1 MRDTEVVDYY
11 ENTRF
16 DYRVA
21 WLSRNNPAIHFGY
34 YDEKARFHQEALLRL
49 NEVMADLA
57 DIRPGERVL
66 DAGCGLGAS
75 SLWLAAERGARVDG
89 ITPVPGQVRE
99 ARKRAAEAGLG
110 ERVQFDM
117 ADYHQTPFPEHSFDV
132 VWACESLCHSPRKSD
147 FYQEAFRLLK
157 PEGRLVI
164 AEYMRKARPL
174 DKLQEE
180 LLSQWLKG
188 WAIPDIDTAEEH
200 RNNAQNAGFEA
211 IDIRDITAHTRISHR
226 NLHKQAR
233 RWWRVGQVLR
243 LLGIRNRIQHHNHL
257 GALRQF
263 EALEAGGWFYGLVK
277 AVKQDWTGLTSDI
290 QD

>member
-1 MRDTEVVDYY
+1 VKTKEVVDYY

-21 WLSRNNPAIHFGY
+21 WLSRDNPAIHFGY
-34 YDEKARFHQEALLRL
+34 YDEKARFHKEALLRL

-57 DIRPGERVL
+57 AIRPGELVL
-66 DAGCGLGAS
+66 DAGCGLGGS
-75 SLWLAAERGARVDG
+75 SLWLAAKRGAFVTG

-99 ARKRAAEAGLG
+99 ASRKAGELG
-110 ERVQFDM
+110 LSEQVFFEV
-117 ADYHQTPFPEHSFDV
+117 ADYHHTPFSAGSFDV
-132 VWACESLCHSPRKSD
+132 VWACESLCHSPRKTD

-157 PEGRLVI
+157 PGGRLVI
-164 AEYMRKARPL
+164 AEYMRITRPL
-174 DKLQEE
+174 SQPQEE
-180 LLSQWLKG
+180 LLNQWLQG

-200 RNNAQNAGFEA
+200 RNNAQHAGFEA
-211 IDIRDITAHTRISHR
+211 IEIRDITAHTRISHR

-233 RWWRVGQVLR
+233 RWWRVGQALR
-243 LLGIRNRIQHHNHL
+243 LLGIRNRIQHRNHR

-263 EALEAGGWFYGLVK
+263 EALEAGAWFYGLGR
-277 AVKQDWTGLTSDI
+277 AVKQDWTGLTTDR

>member
-21 WLSRNNPAIHFGY
+21 WLSPDNPAIHFGY
-34 YDEKARFHQEALLRL
+34 YDEKARFHKEALLRL

-57 DIRPGERVL
+57 GIRPGNRVL
-66 DAGCGLGAS
+66 DAGCGLGAG
-75 SLWLAAERGARVDG
+75 SLWLAAERGAQVAG

-99 ARKRAAEAGLG
+99 ARRKAGELG
-110 ERVQFDM
+110 LSKQVFFEV
-117 ADYHQTPFPEHSFDV
+117 ADYHRTSFPNSSFDV

-157 PEGRLVI
+157 PGGRLVI
-164 AEYMRKARPL
+164 AEYMRQDRPLARP
-174 DKLQEE
+174 QEE
-180 LLSQWLKG
+180 LLSQWLQG

-200 RNNAQNAGFEA
+200 RKNARQAGFTE
-211 IDIRDITAHTRISHR
+211 IDIRDITPHTRISHR

-233 RWWRVGQVLR
+233 RWWRVGQALR
-243 LLGIRNRIQHHNHL
+243 LLGIRNRIQHRNHQ

-263 EALEAGGWFYGLVK
+263 EALEAGAWFYGLGRV
-277 AVKQDWTGLTSDI
+277 VKQN
-290 QD
+290 

>member
-1 MRDTEVVDYY
+1 MSTRAVVEYY

-21 WLSRNNPAIHFGY
+21 WLSRDNPAIHFGY

-57 DIRPGERVL
+57 AVRPGERVL
-66 DAGCGLGAS
+66 DAGCGLGAG
-75 SLWLAAERGARVDG
+75 SLWLAEERGALVTG
-89 ITPVPGQVRE
+89 ITPVPAQVEE
-99 ARKRAAEAGLG
+99 ARRRAKNRARFE
-110 ERVQFDM
+110 V
-117 ADYHQTPFPEHSFDV
+117 ADYRQTSFPDQSFDV
-132 VWACESLCHSPRKSD
+132 VWACESLCHCPRKMD

-157 PEGRLVI
+157 PGGRLVI

-174 DKLQEE
+174 EKRQED
-180 LLSQWLKG
+180 LLGQWLQG

-200 RNNAQNAGFEA
+200 RENARKAGFAEME
-211 IDIRDITAHTRISHR
+211 IRDITAHTRISHR

-243 LLGIRNRIQHHNHL
+243 LLGIRNRIQHRNHL

-263 EALEAGGWFYGLVK
+263 EALEAGGWFYGLGVS
-277 AVKQDWTGLTSDI
+277 VKQDWTGFASDR